1 MKFRIAASAVLGW
14 AALWGALWGQ
24 DAPSRSVW
32 DGVYT
37 EAQAKRG
44 QPLYNQQCS
53 SCHGDLLT
61 GGEMAPP
68 LAGGDFLAN
77 WTGLTMGDLFERIR
91 KTMPGTKPGSLSR
104 ETNADITAYMLSVN
118 NFPAGEKELSSK
130 TEMLSQIRIDA
141 NKK

>member
-14 AALWGALWGQ
+14 AALWGQ

-77 WTGLTMGDLFERIR
+77 WTALTMGDLFERIP
-91 KTMPGTKPGSLSR
+91 KTMPGTKPRTPSP
-104 ETNADITAYMLSVN
+104 EPNPATTAS
-118 NFPAGEKELSSK
+118 
-130 TEMLSQIRIDA
+130 I
-141 NKK
+141 